1 MPEGN
6 GLFSLGHFIKAII
19 NTVAKVKLIL
29 KNSSWENV
37 PKIFNMFLTSKLSK
51 KKKKNSTWHFTLG
64 LDFSGSKFI
73 LLGSKY
79 ISVY

>member
-51 KKKKNSTWHFTLG
+51 KKKKKLNVAFHPWFRFLRI
-64 LDFSGSKFI
+64 KI
-73 LLGSKY
+73 Y
-79 ISVY
+79 IIGF